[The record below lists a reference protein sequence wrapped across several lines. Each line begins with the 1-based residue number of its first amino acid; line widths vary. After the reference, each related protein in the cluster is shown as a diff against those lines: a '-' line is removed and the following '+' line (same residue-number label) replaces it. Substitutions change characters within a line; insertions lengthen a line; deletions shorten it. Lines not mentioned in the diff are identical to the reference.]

1 MDDNCVHPVTR
12 LFSVRHIWKLLV
24 KKVRAGEDRS
34 DTTHESRS
42 LHMGVILARV
52 AYRRERVD
60 LRYGN
65 ALLDQ
70 LSLPGVGIEV
80 CSIL

>member
-34 DTTHESRS
+34 DT
-42 LHMGVILARV
+42 HMNPGACTW
-52 AYRRERVD
+52 E
-60 LRYGN
+60 
-65 ALLDQ
+65 
-70 LSLPGVGIEV
+70 LS
-80 CSIL
+80 